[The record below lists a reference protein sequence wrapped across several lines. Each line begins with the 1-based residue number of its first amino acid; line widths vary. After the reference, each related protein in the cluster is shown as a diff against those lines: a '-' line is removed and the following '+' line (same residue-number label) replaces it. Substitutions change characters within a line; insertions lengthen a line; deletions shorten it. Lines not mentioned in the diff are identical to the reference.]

1 MAKAL
6 VCINTES
13 DNEDFIRNLKTLD
26 GVNEAYSS
34 IGAYD
39 VVALIQADSILELK
53 EIVAKN
59 IRNMENVKSTLTLT
73 MIESKTPS

>member
-13 DNEDFIRNLKTLD
+13 DNEDVIRNLKTLD

-73 MIESKTPS
+73 MIESKTSS

>member
-13 DNEDFIRNLKTLD
+13 DNEDVIRNLKTLD